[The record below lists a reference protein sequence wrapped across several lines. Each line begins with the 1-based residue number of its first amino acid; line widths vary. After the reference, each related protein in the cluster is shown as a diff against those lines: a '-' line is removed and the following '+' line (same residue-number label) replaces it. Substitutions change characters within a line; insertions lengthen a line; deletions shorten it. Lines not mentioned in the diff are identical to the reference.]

1 MTRRRPEA
9 SAVPPSGASAPDAP
23 ASDRAARDRRDRR
36 DRRIVLAV
44 VLWIPLAIIAAGTGI
59 LIAWLPRTPDPLVTH
74 WGATGEADG
83 WMPPVANLLT
93 YLGISLGVLAIMA
106 VSAWV
111 SRRQATRTADAPP
124 PSASSAPSPAGA
136 PSAAGAPSPAAATRP
151 AAVFSPGVT
160 LALAVVFVSL
170 TGLQL
175 DGGVPDGWEVA
186 VVVVI
191 ALGLAALAGVA
202 TWIVLPAPEAGDD
215 DGEAVAIALR
225 AAIRLAP
232 GERAV
237 WTSVVRAPWP
247 VTALAVIA
255 LVLALVPVV
264 LAPSAWLFSLGAV
277 LVIGVLATTTA
288 ARVTIDGSGLTVR
301 TLLGLPIGRVR
312 LADAVVARA
321 VDVRPAEFGGW
332 GFRFDARG
340 RRGVVLRGGTAIEV
354 ERRGAGPFVVTVPD
368 AETGAA
374 LLNGLIAR
382 G

>member
-9 SAVPPSGASAPDAP
+9 SAAPLSGASAPDAP
-23 ASDRAARDRRDRR
+23 ATDRAAHDRRDRR

-74 WGATGEADG
+74 WGADGEADG

-111 SRRQATRTADAPP
+111 SRRPATRTADAS
-124 PSASSAPSPAGA
+124 PSRPGSG

-191 ALGLAALAGVA
+191 ALGLAVLAGVA

-247 VTALAVIA
+247 VTALAVLA

-288 ARVTIDGSGLTVR
+288 ARVAIDGSGLTVR

-340 RRGVVLRGGTAIEV
+340 RRGVILRGGTAIEV